1 MGFYLLL
8 KTSGKTLSNK
18 HSLKLLDSAK
28 KSATD
33 LIKTTSK
40 LATLKIAEV
49 TGDLIGNKTADKIT
63 NTSKASSQNSWKTAK
78 REAENIELNIEIP
91 KEICI
96 APEKRQQILGELRL
110 IEYINKMGHHK
121 IINLLD
127 YQTTQPS
134 KFGTKNWVKINNQS
148 NGIYETVKLNLNLE
162 C

>member
-1 MGFYLLL
+1 MGFYLLP

-18 HSLKLLDSAK
+18 YSLKLLDSAK

-33 LIKTTSK
+33 LIKTASK
-40 LATLKIAEV
+40 LATLKIDEV

-110 IEYINKMGHHK
+110 I
-121 IINLLD
+121 
-127 YQTTQPS
+127 
-134 KFGTKNWVKINNQS
+134 
-148 NGIYETVKLNLNLE
+148 
-162 C
+162 